1 MALQQGFLHSCE
13 ADRGRPQGLLLGIRD
28 LVCER
33 VQCCSNLYGAAV
45 TLLPRLQE
53 SISTQ
58 RPSVDAISGGS
69 IEQTGGVDLL

>member
-1 MALQQGFLHSCE
+1 MHSCE

-28 LVCER
+28 LARER
-33 VQCCSNLYGAAV
+33 ARHCSNLYGAAV
-45 TLLPRLQE
+45 TLLPGLQE
-53 SISTQ
+53 GISTH